1 MTAVDARILD
11 EAAHWLARRH
21 ASDFSES
28 EHAELLRWRGQSSI
42 HEHVWQQAERL
53 KERMNALPAPM
64 GMAVLDRPRR
74 TAGRRHFLK
83 TAALAIG
90 APALGWLAYR
100 RLPWQAWNADFRT
113 ATGERRSVTLAD
125 GSSILLNTASAISAN
140 FDGASRRVRLHAGEI
155 LVETAH
161 PARYADQPFIVQTD
175 DGEMQA
181 LGTRF
186 LVRTHGQG
194 TTLAV
199 LDGAVR
205 IAPARSTRGT
215 IVQAG
220 ERAEFDS
227 QAVRPV
233 AALAPAAD
241 AWTQGV
247 LYAQDMRLEDFLAE
261 LARYRPG
268 ILQCAPDAADL
279 RVSGS
284 FQLNDTSRILDL
296 LTRTLPVRTEERTRY
311 WVRVARR

>member
-1 MTAVDARILD
+1 MNAIDARILD

-28 EHAELLRWRGQSSI
+28 EHAELLRWRGKSAI

-53 KERMNALPAPM
+53 KERMNALPVPM
-64 GMAVLDRPRR
+64 GMSVLDRPRR
-74 TAGRRHFLK
+74 TAGRRQFLK

-100 RLPWQAWNADFRT
+100 RLPWQTWNADFRT
-113 ATGERRSVTLAD
+113 ATGERRSITLAD
-125 GSSILLNTASAISAN
+125 GSRILLNTASAISAN
-140 FDGASRRVRLHAGEI
+140 FDGASRRVRQHAGEI

-161 PARYADQPFIVQTD
+161 PAQYAGQPFIVQTE
-175 DGEMQA
+175 DGDMQA

-186 LVRTHGQG
+186 LVRTHEQG
-194 TTLAV
+194 TALAV
-199 LDGAVR
+199 LEGAVR
-205 IAPARSTRGT
+205 ISPARSTHGI
-215 IVQAG
+215 IVHAG

-227 QAVRPV
+227 QAVRAV
-233 AALAPAAD
+233 TALPPEAD

-247 LYAQDMRLEDFLAE
+247 LYVQDMRLEDFLAE

-284 FQLNDTSRILDL
+284 FQLNDTSRVLDL

-311 WVRVARR
+311 WVRVTRR

>member
-21 ASDFSES
+21 ASDFSDAER
-28 EHAELLRWRGQSSI
+28 AELLRWRGQSAV

-74 TAGRRHFLK
+74 AAGRRRLLK
-83 TAALAIG
+83 TATLAI
-90 APALGWLAYR
+90 ATPALGWLVYR
-100 RLPWQAWNADFRT
+100 SLPWQAWHAEFRT

-125 GSSILLNTASAISAN
+125 GSRILLNTASAISAD
-140 FDGASRRVRLHAGEI
+140 FDGVSRRVRQHAGEI

-161 PARYADQPFIVQTD
+161 SARYADQPFIVQTG
-175 DGEMQA
+175 DGDMQA

-186 LVRTHGQG
+186 LVRMHEQG
-194 TTLAV
+194 TTLSV

-205 IAPARSTRGT
+205 ITPARSPRSTV
-215 IVQAG
+215 VQAG

-227 QAVRPV
+227 HAVRPL
-233 AALAPAAD
+233 AALPSEAD
-241 AWTQGV
+241 AWTHGV

-261 LARYRPG
+261 LGRYRPG
-268 ILQCAPDAADL
+268 ILQCAPEVADL
-279 RVSGS
+279 RVSGT
-284 FQLNDTSRILDL
+284 FQLNDTTRVLDL
-296 LTRTLPVRTEERTRY
+296 LARTLPVRTEARTRY
-311 WVRVARR
+311 WIRVTRR

>member
-28 EHAELLRWRGQSSI
+28 EHAELMRWRGQSAI

-53 KERMNALPAPM
+53 KERMSAVPAPM
-64 GMAVLDRPRR
+64 GMAVLGRPRR
-74 TAGRRHFLK
+74 AAGRRQFLK
-83 TAALAIG
+83 TAALALG

-100 RLPWQAWNADFRT
+100 RLPWQAWNAEFRT

-125 GSSILLNTASAISAN
+125 GSRILLNTATAVSAD
-140 FDGASRRVRLHAGEI
+140 FDGTFRRVRQHAGEI

-161 PARYADQPFIVQTD
+161 SARYADQPFIVQTG

-186 LVRTHGQG
+186 IVRMHEQG
-194 TTLAV
+194 TTLSV
-199 LDGAVR
+199 LDGAVG
-205 IAPARSTRGT
+205 ITSARSAQRTV
-215 IVQAG
+215 VQAG

-227 QAVRPV
+227 QAVRAV
-233 AALAPAAD
+233 AALPSEAD
-241 AWTQGV
+241 AWTHGV
-247 LYAQDMRLEDFLAE
+247 LYAHDMRLEDFLAE

-268 ILQCAPDAADL
+268 VLQCAPDAADL

-284 FQLNDTSRILDL
+284 FQVNDTARVLDL